1 MKKISSQE
9 AQSLLKTA
17 ASTIRALQ
25 EENVTLK
32 EAKHSFEKEAR
43 VRKLAVD
50 MEEKGLHGDLD
61 FDEKVA
67 HLREVPSLLITEEAV
82 KMAAPQNGGFAS
94 LSDQPGPGAASALE
108 TYILTGESGD

>member
-25 EENVTLK
+25 EENSSLK
-32 EAKHSFEKEAR
+32 TEKYTFEKEAR
-43 VRKLAVD
+43 VRRLATE
-50 MEEKGLHGDLD
+50 MEEKGLHGDLN
-61 FDEKVA
+61 FEEKVA
-67 HLREVPSLLITEEAV
+67 HLREVPSLEITEEAV

-94 LSDQPGPGAASALE
+94 LSDQPGVGASSALE